1 MKKQNNQKKPENKRY
16 RFSKSIVFS
25 LVFLV
30 LGFIMAYSYSLSQ
43 AKQEAS
49 EFTGG
54 AFSQEEER
62 VREELIEQQERNKE
76 LRAEIEEKQKSVQQ
90 FEQSFADGEEHFAD
104 YAEEAEALRL
114 YLGVLPVEGNGLK
127 VTLQDGE
134 YNSDSANPNDYIV
147 HESHVFQVINELY
160 ISGAEAIA
168 INGQRIHANS
178 YIVCTGPVITVDGVQ
193 YPAPFTI
200 EAIGES
206 DALESSMKL
215 AGGVMDQLVND
226 NIIVTMDAG
235 QKITMPALLTE
246 S

>member
-1 MKKQNNQKKPENKRY
+1 
-16 RFSKSIVFS
+16 
-25 LVFLV
+25 
-30 LGFIMAYSYSLSQ
+30 MAYSYSLSKTEES
-43 AKQEAS
+43 AAG
-49 EFTGG
+49 FTGG
-54 AFSQEEER
+54 SFSEEEER
-62 VREELIEQQERNKE
+62 VREELIAQQERNKE
-76 LRAEIEEKQKSVQQ
+76 LRVEIEKKQGTIQEY
-90 FEQSFADGEEHFAD
+90 EQSFSDSEEHFAD

-114 YLGVLPVEGNGLK
+114 YLGVLPVEGTGLK

-134 YNSDSANPNDYIV
+134 YDSDLVNPNDYIV

-160 ISGAEAIA
+160 ISGAEAIS

-200 EAIGES
+200 EAIGEPEV
-206 DALESSMKL
+206 LESSMKL